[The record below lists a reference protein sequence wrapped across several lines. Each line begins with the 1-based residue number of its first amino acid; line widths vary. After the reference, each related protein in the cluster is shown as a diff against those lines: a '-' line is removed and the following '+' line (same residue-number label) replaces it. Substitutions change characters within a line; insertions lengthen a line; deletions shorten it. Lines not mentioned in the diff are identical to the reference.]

1 MPRPLI
7 GPQPTD
13 ETPFARVARPIA
25 SSAVALEARLREHRS
40 PRYVAALTTLDS
52 GSHTVD
58 ATEIAAALAAV
69 DAEFSDVVIEARPA
83 GLVAKCGLGQT
94 FEVHSLDLER
104 VTAVHVRSGQKLPD
118 GLERARALAMH
129 PQYVFVEVYPDAM
142 RAVRA
147 DGTVNVVSGS

>member
-13 ETPFARVARPIA
+13 ETPFVRVTRPIV
-25 SSAVALEARLREHRS
+25 SSAAALEARLREHRS
-40 PRYVAALTTLDS
+40 PGYVDAMTGLDAADGAPAVAAI
-52 GSHTVD
+52 G
-58 ATEIAAALAAV
+58 
-69 DAEFSDVVIEARPA
+69 AEFSDVVTDARPA

-94 FEVHSLDLER
+94 FEVHSLDLEHA
-104 VTAVHVRSGQKLPD
+104 TAVHVRAGEKLPG
-118 GLERARALAMH
+118 GLERARALALH
-129 PQYVFVEVYPDAM
+129 PEYVFVEVYPDGM

>member
-1 MPRPLI
+1 
-7 GPQPTD
+7 
-13 ETPFARVARPIA
+13 
-25 SSAVALEARLREHRS
+25 VALEARLREHRS
-40 PRYVAALTTLDS
+40 RSYVEAMTALDS
-52 GSHTVD
+52 GSHTVN
-58 ATEIAAALAAV
+58 ATEIAAALAAL
-69 DAEFSDVVIEARPA
+69 AGEFSDVFIEARPA

-94 FEVHSLDLER
+94 YEVHSLDLEHA
-104 VTAVHVRSGQKLPD
+104 TAVHVRAGEKLPD